1 MLTHQAADLL
11 VINDQAL
18 LAKRSLDATPAIVL
32 ELVADSGDRLNDRSI
47 IGRLLRAV
55 IVSRARNPHQPTSFR
70 DGEAAGPVIADVGS
84 LLLRGRAC
92 RAPFRNSSSRA
103 CFPTSLSRAAIRAS

>member
-32 ELVADSGDRLNDRSI
+32 ELVADSGDRLNDRGI

-55 IVSRARNPHQPTSFR
+55 ILSRARNPHQPTSFR
-70 DGEAAGPVIADVGS
+70 DGEASGAGDCHSACNIGSDAVLVQLRLLCAD
-84 LLLRGRAC
+84 
-92 RAPFRNSSSRA
+92 
-103 CFPTSLSRAAIRAS
+103 